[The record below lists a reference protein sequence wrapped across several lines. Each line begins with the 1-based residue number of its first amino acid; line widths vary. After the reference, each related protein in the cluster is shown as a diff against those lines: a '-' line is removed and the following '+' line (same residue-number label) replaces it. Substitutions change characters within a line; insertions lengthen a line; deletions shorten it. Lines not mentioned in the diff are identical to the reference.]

1 MDKLLGR
8 KPAAANGHANGG
20 TDAAPADRVVPLH
33 FFENSL
39 LVQGN
44 NMAVSLVFDDVLDP
58 EKLRSSLEGLIKREG
73 WQRLGGRLKKD
84 VCFVF
89 PCLIF
94 LLAPCPG
101 RVVLQWSLMDSC
113 GITWSYRASSL
124 TSLPLTPRACPPPP

>member
-8 KPAAANGHANGG
+8 KPAAAAAAGS
-20 TDAAPADRVVPLH
+20 TDAGPADRVVPLH

-73 WQRLGGRLKKD
+73 WQRLGGRLRKN
-84 VCFVF
+84 VCFFVF
-89 PCLIF
+89 CAFFFYFGL
-94 LLAPCPG
+94 
-101 RVVLQWSLMDSC
+101 VLVLVLSC
-113 GITWSYRASSL
+113 SG
-124 TSLPLTPRACPPPP
+124 P